1 MRRGL
6 LCLAAKDWK
15 RIARPEAA
23 LNVFQTFVHL
33 LAARTRLNSIHHY
46 KHLRFETSIFELML
60 RQLLNVRTLLAF
72 IAIVIVSGTIWYS
85 TYLANKIE
93 KDEKQ
98 KVEEWVA
105 ASQALL
111 DPNNT
116 ETALPFKIIQN
127 NKDIPIIETNE
138 SDSITGNYQN
148 LDSIKIATDK
158 NYIYQQ
164 LRKLKSEYPP
174 IIWTDPINPK
184 HTNKYYYGHSRL
196 LDEVRYYPLVQLFIV
211 TLFII
216 ITIISLRTSYQ
227 STQNQVWAGMAK
239 ETAHQ
244 LGTPVSSLEG
254 WVEILKETLGKEALL
269 NELEKDVGRLRLV
282 TDRFGKIGSTPHFE
296 EKNIVAQVTDVMDY
310 IRKRASNKVQFA
322 LNNDGQKEIFVHI
335 SGPLFDWVI
344 ENLLKNALD
353 AMEGKG
359 SITVDIIE
367 LSKKVMIDIT
377 DTGKGISKQNISKVF
392 KPGFT
397 TKKRGWGLG
406 LSLSKRIIEQYHKG
420 SLSVKHSELGKG
432 TTFRIMLKK

>member
-1 MRRGL
+1 M
-6 LCLAAKDWK
+6 
-15 RIARPEAA
+15 
-23 LNVFQTFVHL
+23 F
-33 LAARTRLNSIHHY
+33 
-46 KHLRFETSIFELML
+46 
-60 RQLLNVRTLLAF
+60 RQLLNVRTLLAL
-72 IAIVIVSGTIWYS
+72 IAIIIVSGTISYS
-85 TYLANKIE
+85 SYLAKKIE
-93 KDEKQ
+93 KEEKL
-98 KVEEWVA
+98 KVQEWVA

-116 ETALPFKIIQN
+116 ETALPFQITQN

-138 SDSITGNYQN
+138 RDSITGVYQN
-148 LDSIKIATDK
+148 LDSAKIATDK
-158 NYIYQQ
+158 NYIYEKLQ
-164 LRKLKSEYPP
+164 KLKSEYPP
-174 IIWTDPINPK
+174 IVWNDPLNPK
-184 HTNKYYYGHSRL
+184 RFNKYYYGHSRL

-216 ITIISLRTSYQ
+216 ITFISLRTSYQ

-254 WVEILKETLGKEALL
+254 WVEILKETHTGENFVA
-269 NELEKDVGRLRLV
+269 ELEKDVSRLRLV

-296 EKNIVAQVTDVMDY
+296 EKDIVAQVSNVMEY
-310 IRKRASNKVQFA
+310 IRKRASNKVQFILKDYGHPKIMA
-322 LNNDGQKEIFVHI
+322 HI

-359 SITVDIIE
+359 SIIIDIIE
-367 LSKKVMIDIT
+367 HEKDVFIDVT

-432 TTFRIMLKK
+432 TTFRIVLKK